1 MAAMYLDRVGTVC
14 FYNDTINSADK
25 KLVCIYERE
34 SVIESTFT
42 YRIKNLQRDSFMNRG
57 ILCRIVVDHYRKKV
71 YYRYDSESDA
81 ILKDF
86 ESVHDFLQTCG
97 NEPSKMKIVAKMVA
111 LHKTTYSEFIVNCMS
126 EHLYGKSY
134 VVQKCLY

>member
-1 MAAMYLDRVGTVC
+1 MAAQYLDRVGTVC

-25 KLVCIYERE
+25 KLVCIFERE

-42 YRIKNLQRDSFMNRG
+42 YRIKNLQRDSFWDG
-57 ILCRIVVDHYRKKV
+57 KLCRIVVDHYRKKV
-71 YYRYDSESDA
+71 YYHYDDESDA
-81 ILKDF
+81 TMKDF
-86 ESVHDFLQTCG
+86 ESVHDFLQTCE

-111 LHKTTYSEFIVNCMS
+111 LHKTAYSKFIVNCMS

>member
-1 MAAMYLDRVGTVC
+1 MAAKYLDRVGTVC
-14 FYNDTINSADK
+14 FYSDTISSADK
-25 KLVCIYERE
+25 KLVCIFERE

-42 YRIKNLQRDSFMNRG
+42 YRIKNLQRDSFLG
-57 ILCRIVVDHYRKKV
+57 CVELCRIHYRKKV
-71 YYRYDSESDA
+71 YYRYDDESDA
-81 ILKDF
+81 TMKDF

-111 LHKTTYSEFIVNCMS
+111 LHKTVYSEFIVNCMS
-126 EHLYGKSY
+126 EQLYGKSY